1 MSTES
6 TTKPTGP
13 LGCTRCGNTDGP
25 HDLRTGLCET
35 CDPAAE
41 LRSAL
46 EDGGH
51 LNQAAARLMNNYAA
65 AILHNTAGT
74 LRTIPGCETAA
85 RIVDNIA
92 RGRTQ

>member
-13 LGCTRCGNTDGP
+13 LGCTRCGDTGGPFTRDGYCEDCGP
-25 HDLRTGLCET
+25 AADLRK
-35 CDPAAE
+35 
-41 LRSAL
+41 AL

-51 LNQAAARLMNNYAA
+51 LDKAAARLMNNYAA
-65 AILHNTAGT
+65 AILYNTAGT
-74 LRTIPGCETAA
+74 LRTIPGCENAA
-85 RIVDNIA
+85 RIIDNIA